1 MQLLPFVFNDFLKR
15 IFERTSTSAETSFLL
30 QNCPNERKSR
40 LLDFEDR
47 NIEGGRKESQMQG
60 TSSRNVGRDA
70 INAFNEI
77 VRGGLINLFPCARHK
92 SWGLPPSLLDYTE
105 GGGRGEGED
114 RTRIKFPRYL

>member
-1 MQLLPFVFNDFLKR
+1 
-15 IFERTSTSAETSFLL
+15 
-30 QNCPNERKSR
+30 
-40 LLDFEDR
+40 
-47 NIEGGRKESQMQG
+47 MQG

-105 GGGRGEGED
+105 GGGRGEGGKIGQESN
-114 RTRIKFPRYL
+114 FPAIYSGL